1 MPIKGTDVAKKL
13 PQKKGC
19 KDCGFP
25 TCFAF
30 AMKLSSGGATVD
42 KCPYLSAEIRA
53 ELEDAL
59 APPIRLVTVG
69 SGESALKIGNEEV
82 IYRHEKTF
90 VHSPGI
96 AVLIS
101 DKEDEEGIEAKIAKM
116 KELQFER
123 VGLTLRADLFALKFE
138 SGEKARYLALVKK
151 VCDAGDVGIIL
162 ISEDLGALFAVRDIC
177 AGQNPLLY
185 PITKDNLEQ
194 AIPLIKQSPTPVG
207 VKAESIEGLIPLTS
221 RLKEEGIEEL
231 VLDPG
236 SRNFLEVLRD
246 QTLIRRAALK
256 QSFRPL
262 GYPTIVFPSAV
273 GSRQSAVRGG
283 EGDYRLST
291 IDYHGLKEILTA
303 SMCVIK
309 FAGIIV
315 LSDLD
320 KHALLPLLVQRL
332 NIYTDPRMPLAIGQG
347 IYEVGQP
354 SEEAPVLVTSNWS
367 LTYFLVSSATEE
379 SKVHSFVCVKDTE
392 GLGVVTS
399 WGAGKFSGDSVGAFI
414 KKSGIEQRV
423 NHRKL
428 VIPGKVARIRGE
440 LEEALPGWEIVVG
453 PREAG
458 ELPGFL
464 PAFARSLT

>member
-13 PQKKGC
+13 PQRKGC

-30 AMKLSSGGATVD
+30 AMKLASGGATVD
-42 KCPYLSAEIRA
+42 KCPYLSEEIRA

-59 APPIRLVTVG
+59 APPIKLVTVG
-69 SGESALKIGNEEV
+69 SGEGALKIGNEEV

-90 VHSPGI
+90 AHAPGI

-101 DKEDEEGIEAKIAKM
+101 DKEDEQRVQAKIRKM

-123 VGLTLRADLFALKFE
+123 VGLILKADLFALKFE
-138 SGEKARYLALVKK
+138 SGEKAKYEALVKK
-151 VCDAGDVGIIL
+151 VCDAGDAGIIL
-162 ISEDLGALFAVRDIC
+162 ISEDLGALFAARDIC
-177 AGQNPLLY
+177 AGRNPLLY

-207 VKAESIEGLIPLTS
+207 VKAESVEALIPLTS

-236 SRNFLEVLRD
+236 SGNFLEVLRD

-256 QSFRPL
+256 QNFRPL
-262 GYPTIVFPSAV
+262 GYPTIVFPCFLA
-273 GSRQSAVRGG
+273 
-283 EGDYRLST
+283 GD
-291 IDYHGLKEILTA
+291 GLKEILTA

-315 LSDLD
+315 LSDLKKD
-320 KHALLPLLVQRL
+320 SLLPLLVQRL
-332 NIYTDPRMPLAIGQG
+332 NIYTDPRMPLAIEQG
-347 IYEVGQP
+347 VYEVGQP
-354 SEEAPVLVTSNWS
+354 KDEAPVLITSNWS

-379 SKVHSFVCVKDTE
+379 SKVHAFVCVKDTE

-414 KKSGIEQRV
+414 KKSGIEERV
-423 NHRKL
+423 KHRKL

-464 PAFARSLT
+464 PALARSLTGG

>member
-13 PQKKGC
+13 PQRKGC

-30 AMKLSSGGATVD
+30 AMKLASGGATVD
-42 KCPYLSAEIRA
+42 KCPYLSEEIRA

-59 APPIRLVTVG
+59 APPIKLVTVG
-69 SGESALKIGNEEV
+69 SGEGALKIGNEEV

-90 VHSPGI
+90 VHPPGI

-101 DKEDEEGIEAKIAKM
+101 DKEDEQRVQAKIRKM

-123 VGLTLRADLFALKFE
+123 VGLILKADLFALKFE
-138 SGEKARYLALVKK
+138 SGEKAKYLALVKK
-151 VCDAGDVGIIL
+151 VCEASDAGIIL
-162 ISEDLGALFAVRDIC
+162 ISEDLGALFSARDIC
-177 AGQNPLLY
+177 AGRNPLLY

-194 AIPLIKQSPTPVG
+194 AIPLIKKSPTPVG
-207 VKAESIEGLIPLTS
+207 VRAESIEGLIPLTS

-236 SRNFLEVLRD
+236 SGSFLDILRD
-246 QTLIRRAALK
+246 QTLIRRAGVK
-256 QSFRPL
+256 QNFRPL
-262 GYPTIVFPSAV
+262 GYPTIAFPC
-273 GSRQSAVRGG
+273 R
-283 EGDYRLST
+283 D
-291 IDYHGLKEILTA
+291 GLKEILTA

-320 KHALLPLLVQRL
+320 KYSLLPLLVQRFS
-332 NIYTDPRMPLAIGQG
+332 IYTDPRMPLAIGQG
-347 IYEVGQP
+347 IYEIGEP
-354 SEEAPVLVTSNWS
+354 SKESPVLITSNWS

-379 SKVHSFVCVKDTE
+379 SKVPSFICVKDTE

-399 WGAGKFSGDSVGAFI
+399 WGTGKFSGDSVAAFI
-414 KKSGIEQRV
+414 KKSGIEERV

-428 VIPGKVARIRGE
+428 VIPGKVAPIRRE

-453 PREAG
+453 PREASD
-458 ELPGFL
+458 LPGFL
-464 PAFARSLT
+464 PAFSKTLIGG